1 MSCIALVIVGWD
13 MPVLADAKG
22 IVITGWKTNTSYK
35 AFLKLVYNG
44 KNTPMKGFG
53 MTLYIPEEKRRRI
66 DKLNEFVAWAGTH
79 IKGDERAE
87 AQSFLNRFFQCF
99 GYDGVLE
106 AGGRFEVP
114 VKGASLLENKGFFDC
129 LFEDVVL
136 IEMKSIDKSLSKYY
150 PQLRQYWMQS
160 IPKPKYAILCN
171 FKEFWIYDFHTQ
183 MEEPVQKIDLVDLP
197 KHPEKWVFMEKGK
210 ASQTIDWDVNL
221 EKITKKTVED
231 LYAFYDSLVKQNEPK
246 QKRGE
251 GLSTEELQHFVLQC
265 MLCMFAEDIGLMPP
279 HFFTDL
285 IGNCLDKP
293 TQSYDYMKALFDQ
306 MDSEIPARGGN
317 YKDIP
322 YFNGGLFAKRI
333 PIELNEEQVRWLHL
347 LAKQDWRPVRP
358 SIFGTIFERM
368 ICQGK
373 RHAGGVHYTS
383 EADIMQ
389 ILQPTVIQYWQE
401 KILVVQDETPPTEQ
415 SHAYKALLDE
425 IRAYRILD
433 PACGSGN
440 FLYMAFIEL
449 KRLEKALIE
458 AYTAS
463 TPTPEEAYTHSSVS
477 SKQFFGLD
485 VNHFAVELAKLTLEI
500 GRKKAVD
507 ELGLNENVL
516 PLNNL
521 ESNIVCTDAL
531 FSDWPD
537 ADAIIGNP
545 PFIGGKKIRSEL
557 GDTYAENLRMKYP
570 EVKGQVDFCTYWF
583 RKAQDHIA
591 TRCGLVASNSI
602 AQGISRKAS
611 LDYIVDK
618 GGTIHNAIA
627 SQKWSGDAKVYVS
640 LVNWDKSKHP
650 HNVVLDGTTVSFINT
665 SLQNV
670 FDVTQAVR
678 LKANL
683 KKSFEGC
690 KLGGKGFIISA
701 SKAQDW
707 IKKDPKNADVLKPMM
722 DGTAIIH
729 RYEALEWVIDFNDM
743 SIEKASIYTLPFA
756 HVKTTVKP
764 ERDTNNRLCRKT
776 YWWHYSEKCPNMRKA
791 SENLKTY
798 YATPKA
804 TKYVA
809 VQKVP
814 IDYLP
819 TADLAVIPYEDDY
832 LLGVLNSSVHRDWVL
847 AQCGVIGTGV
857 RYTHTTCFETFPF
870 LWDAP
875 EPVKNKIRPLA
886 QALDEFR
893 LNTMLEH
900 KIGIT
905 TLYNQ
910 FFHEETS
917 QLFKLHAKLDKAVCE
932 SVYGWDYDASKNYN
946 EALFHLNQQLASVE

>member
-1 MSCIALVIVGWD
+1 
-13 MPVLADAKG
+13 
-22 IVITGWKTNTSYK
+22 
-35 AFLKLVYNG
+35 
-44 KNTPMKGFG
+44 
-53 MTLYIPEEKRRRI
+53 MTLYIPEAKRQRI

-114 VKGASLLENKGFFDC
+114 VKGASLQDNKGFFDC

-210 ASQTIDWDVNL
+210 ASQNIDWDLNL

-231 LYAFYDSLVKQNEPK
+231 LYAFYDSLVLSNEPK

-251 GLSTEELQHFVLQC
+251 GLSTEDLQHFVLQC
-265 MLCMFAEDIGLMPP
+265 MLCMFAEDIGLMPA

-285 IGNCLDKP
+285 IGNCLEKP

-306 MDSEIPARGGN
+306 MDSETPARGGN

-333 PIELNEEQVRWLHL
+333 PIELNEDQVRRLHL

-383 EADIMQ
+383 EADIFQ

-401 KILVVQDETPPTEQ
+401 KILVVQKTPPAEQ
-415 SHAYKALLDE
+415 SQAYKALLDE

-449 KRLEKALIE
+449 KRLEKTLIE

-507 ELGLNENVL
+507 ELHLDEKVL

-521 ESNIVCTDAL
+521 ESNVLCADAL

-570 EVKGQVDFCTYWF
+570 EVKGPVDFCTYWF
-583 RKAQDHIA
+583 RKAQDHPA

-602 AQGISRKAS
+602 AQGVSRKAS
-611 LDYIVDK
+611 LDYLVDK
-618 GGTIHNAIA
+618 GGTIHNAVS
-627 SQKWSGDAKVYVS
+627 SQIWSGEAKVHVS
-640 LVNWDKSKHP
+640 LVSWTKEKNTHSFI
-650 HNVVLDGTTVSFINT
+650 LDGTIVSSINT
-665 SLQNV
+665 SLKNEL
-670 FDVTQAVR
+670 DITQAKR
-678 LKANL
+678 IHANL
-683 KKSFEGC
+683 GKAFNSC
-690 KLGGKGFIISA
+690 HIAGKGFIISA
-701 SKAQDW
+701 SKAEDW
-707 IKKDPKNADVLKPMM
+707 IRKDPKNADVLKPMI
-722 DGTAIIH
+722 DGKAIIH
-729 RYEALEWVIDFNDM
+729 RYDPLDWVIDFNDM
-743 SIEKASIYTLPFA
+743 PIEKASTYTLPFTQ
-756 HVKTTVKP
+756 VKSTVKP
-764 ERDTNNRLCRKT
+764 ERENNNEASRKN
-776 YWWHYSEKCPNMRKA
+776 YWWRFGRSRSEMRQAILEADGFFALSQIAKYTCFQSMPKHFLPCEAVVIIA
-791 SENLKTY
+791 SS
-798 YATPKA
+798 
-804 TKYVA
+804 
-809 VQKVP
+809 
-814 IDYLP
+814 DY
-819 TADLAVIPYEDDY
+819 Y
-832 LLGVLNSSVHRDWVL
+832 LLGILNSRLHLDWVK
-847 AQCGVIGTGV
+847 AQASTLKADT

-875 EPVKNKIRPLA
+875 ETVKNKIRPLA

-893 LNTMLEH
+893 LTYMLEH

-946 EALFHLNQQLASVE
+946 EALFHLNQQLASAE

>member
-1 MSCIALVIVGWD
+1 
-13 MPVLADAKG
+13 
-22 IVITGWKTNTSYK
+22 
-35 AFLKLVYNG
+35 
-44 KNTPMKGFG
+44 

-79 IKGDERAE
+79 IKGDERAN
-87 AQSFLNRFFQCF
+87 AQLFLDRFFQCF

-183 MEEPVQKIDLVDLP
+183 MEEPVQKINLVDLP

-210 ASQTIDWDVNL
+210 ASQNIDWDVNL

-231 LYAFYDSLVKQNEPK
+231 LYAFYDSLVLSNEPK

-251 GLSTEELQHFVLQC
+251 GLSIEDLQHFVLQC
-265 MLCMFAEDIGLMPP
+265 MLCMFAEDIGLMPA

-285 IGNCLDKP
+285 IGNCLEKP

-306 MDSEIPARGGN
+306 MDSEVRATGGS

-333 PIELNEEQVRWLHL
+333 PIELNEDQVRRLHL

-373 RHAGGVHYTS
+373 RNAGGVHYTS
-383 EADIMQ
+383 EADIFQ

-401 KILVVQDETPPTEQ
+401 KILVVQNETPTAEQ
-415 SHAYKALLDE
+415 SQAYKALLEE

-449 KRLEKALIE
+449 KRLEKNLIE
-458 AYTAS
+458 AYRAS
-463 TPTPEEAYTHSSVS
+463 TPTPEEAYTHSSVN

-583 RKAQDHIA
+583 RKAQDHTA
-591 TRCGLVASNSI
+591 TRCGLVATNSI
-602 AQGISRKAS
+602 SQGMSRKAG

-627 SQKWSGDAKVYVS
+627 SQKWSGEANVYVS
-640 LVNWDKSKHP
+640 LVNWDKTKHSQ
-650 HNVVLDGTTVSFINT
+650 NVVLDGKAVAFINT

-690 KLGGKGFIISA
+690 QLGGKGFIISEK
-701 SKAQDW
+701 KAEEW

-722 DGTAIIH
+722 DGTAIIQ
-729 RYEALEWVIDFNDM
+729 RYEPLDWVIDFTGF
-743 SIEKASIYTLPFA
+743 SIEKASTYSLPFDYLKNI
-756 HVKTTVKP
+756 VKEKRSNNNV
-764 ERDTNNRLCRKT
+764 ERTRNL
-776 YWWHYSEKCPNMRKA
+776 WWLFRRPTLSLQQA
-791 SENLKTY
+791 LKEVEYY
-798 YATPKA
+798 YAISKT

-809 VQKVP
+809 IQKVP
-814 IDYLP
+814 IYQLP
-819 TADLAVIPYEDDY
+819 VGGITVITHKDDY
-832 LLGVLNSSVHRDWVL
+832 LLGVLNSSLHRDWVL
-847 AQCGVIGTGV
+847 AQSNDLGTSI
-857 RYTHTTCFETFPF
+857 RYTNTTCFETFPF

-875 EPVKNKIRPLA
+875 ETVKNKIRPLA
-886 QALDEFR
+886 QALDDFR
-893 LNTMLEH
+893 LTYMLEH

-932 SVYGWDYDASKNYN
+932 SVYGWDYEVSKNYN
-946 EALFHLNQQLASVE
+946 EALFHLNQQLASAE

>member
-1 MSCIALVIVGWD
+1 
-13 MPVLADAKG
+13 
-22 IVITGWKTNTSYK
+22 
-35 AFLKLVYNG
+35 
-44 KNTPMKGFG
+44 

-66 DKLNEFVAWAGTH
+66 DKLNEFVEWAGTH

-171 FKEFWIYDFHTQ
+171 FKEFWIYDFNTQ

-210 ASQTIDWDVNL
+210 ASQTIEWDLNL

-285 IGNCLDKP
+285 VGNCLDKP

-306 MDSEIPARGGN
+306 MDSETPARGGN

-401 KILVVQDETPPTEQ
+401 KIMLVQDETPPTEQ

-463 TPTPEEAYTHSSVS
+463 TPTPEEAYSHSSVS

-507 ELGLNENVL
+507 ELHLDENVL

-521 ESNIVCTDAL
+521 QDNLICADAL
-531 FSDWPD
+531 FSDWPE

-545 PFIGGKKIRSEL
+545 PFL
-557 GDTYAENLRMKYP
+557 GSRHFRKEGFTDDYIDKMHALYP
-570 EVKGQVDFCTYWF
+570 DKEFPNSADLCAYWF
-583 RKAQDHIA
+583 RKAQDHSA
-591 TRCGLVASNSI
+591 TRCGLVSSNSI
-602 AQGISRKAS
+602 AQGVSRQAG
-611 LDYIVDK
+611 LEYILNH
-618 GGTIHNAIA
+618 GGIIHNALS
-627 SQKWSGDAKVYVS
+627 SQIWSGEANVHVS
-640 LVNWDKSKHP
+640 LVNWCKNDNPTHCILNHQPVEKISSSLTIEESEITKS
-650 HNVVLDGTTVSFINT
+650 F
-665 SLQNV
+665 
-670 FDVTQAVR
+670 R
-678 LKANL
+678 LKQNL
-683 KKSFEGC
+683 NICFQGVIPN
-690 KLGGKGFIISA
+690 GQGFIIESNLAKKYIAEDLKYEKVIKPFVTGDPLTDHYDLKPKRWIIDFAEMPIEEA
-701 SKAQDW
+701 STYPVVFKHLQKTVKDSRNK
-707 IKKDPKNADVLKPMM
+707 IKEENDNSKVEKNAQL
-722 DGTAIIH
+722 H
-729 RYEALEWVIDFNDM
+729 
-743 SIEKASIYTLPFA
+743 
-756 HVKTTVKP
+756 
-764 ERDTNNRLCRKT
+764 
-776 YWWHYSEKCPNMRKA
+776 WWKLARPRPAMRKA
-791 SENLKTY
+791 LHGLKSFIAIPSTSKWTMALFISVDNLIGHSC
-798 YATPKA
+798 YAVA
-804 TKYVA
+804 SDDFYV
-809 VQKVP
+809 
-814 IDYLP
+814 
-819 TADLAVIPYEDDY
+819 
-832 LLGVLNSSVHRDWVL
+832 LGILNSRLHLDWVK
-847 AQCGVIGTGV
+847 AQASTLKADT
-857 RYTHTTCFETFPF
+857 RYTNTTCFETFPF

-875 EPVKNKIRPLA
+875 ETVKNKIRPLA

-893 LNTMLEH
+893 LNYMLEH

-946 EALFHLNQQLASVE
+946 EDLFHLNQKLASAE

>member
-1 MSCIALVIVGWD
+1 
-13 MPVLADAKG
+13 
-22 IVITGWKTNTSYK
+22 
-35 AFLKLVYNG
+35 
-44 KNTPMKGFG
+44 

-66 DKLNEFVAWAGTH
+66 DKLNEFVAWVGTH

-114 VKGASLLENKGFFDC
+114 VKGASLLDNKGFFDC

-210 ASQTIDWDVNL
+210 ASQNIDWDVNL

-251 GLSTEELQHFVLQC
+251 GLSTEDLQHFVLQC
-265 MLCMFAEDIGLMPP
+265 MLCMFAEDIGLMDPN
-279 HFFTDL
+279 FFTNL
-285 IGNCLDKP
+285 IGDCLEKP
-293 TQSYDYMKALFDQ
+293 KQSYDYMKALFDQ
-306 MDSEIPARGGN
+306 MDSEARATGGR
-317 YKDIP
+317 YEKIP

-401 KILVVQDETPPTEQ
+401 KMLVVQDETPPAEQ
-415 SHAYKALLDE
+415 SQAYKALLDE

-463 TPTPEEAYTHSSVS
+463 TPTPEEAYTHSSVT

-507 ELGLNENVL
+507 ELHLDENVL

-521 ESNIVCTDAL
+521 ESNVVCADAL
-531 FSDWPD
+531 FSDWPE

-583 RKAQDHIA
+583 RKAQDHTA

-611 LDYIVDK
+611 LDYLVEK

-627 SQKWSGDAKVYVS
+627 SQKWSGEANVYVS
-640 LVNWDKSKHP
+640 LVNWDKSKHA
-650 HNVVLDGTTVSFINT
+650 HNVVLDGKNVAFINT

-690 KLGGKGFIISA
+690 QLGGKGFIISEA
-701 SKAQDW
+701 KAQDW
-707 IKKDPKNADVLKPMM
+707 IKKDPKNADVLKPMI
-722 DGTAIIH
+722 DGKAIIH

-743 SIEKASIYTLPFA
+743 PIEKASTYSLPFA
-756 HVKTTVKP
+756 HVKSTVKA
-764 ERDTNNRLCRKT
+764 EREGKNEKSRRD
-776 YWWHYSEKCPNMRKA
+776 YWWKLARYRPEMKDSFKELN
-791 SENLKTY
+791 TY
-798 YATPKA
+798 FALPKV
-804 TKYVA
+804 TKYTNFQTFEKHILPCEANMVVA
-809 VQKVP
+809 S
-814 IDYLP
+814 
-819 TADLAVIPYEDDY
+819 DDFY
-832 LLGVLNSSVHRDWVL
+832 VLGILNSRLHLDWVK
-847 AQCGVIGTGV
+847 AQASTLKADT
-857 RYTHTTCFETFPF
+857 RYTNTTCFETFPF

-875 EPVKNKIRPLA
+875 ETVKNKIRPLA

-893 LNTMLEH
+893 LNYMLEH

-932 SVYGWDYDASKNYN
+932 SVYGWDYDLAKNYN
-946 EALFHLNQQLASVE
+946 EALFYLNQQLA